1 MAQLTVINGHI
12 TPIIQVLYI
21 YIYIYQCKTHITIMN
36 HVPSMYV
43 HVLQLF
49 TIINVSPLENGGS
62 FHGL

>member
-1 MAQLTVINGHI
+1 MAQLTDINGHI

-21 YIYIYQCKTHITIMN
+21 YIYISVKPITIMN